1 MYRATANT
9 VMPTTVIGSLPRPSW
24 YTENLGARTFIEAM
38 SESRFREQYTDAVGA
53 YIRDQEIAGLDIY
66 TDGDARFDA
75 DVGGLSWALYP
86 ARHMTG
92 FANLQSRVF
101 PWEKPTRGTILSE
114 VTEARVMPHIV
125 SPIERGDLQ
134 YTAIWKTAQR
144 LTQKPIKFGTI
155 APDLLALQVADDHY
169 TDVRERIMALS
180 DAFNRELTELAKAG
194 CAAIQI
200 EDPQVHM
207 LAAKGIK
214 DDVMTPEFS
223 VEVFNNTV
231 KGLRE
236 YTEVWC
242 HCCWGNAAQ
251 QRAFDEPQS
260 YGPALEAMNNID
272 ADIITFE
279 CCSTGGMDLEAIAE
293 RIVGKKIAVGAV
305 DHHTLQVESANQ
317 VAALVRRAAKAVSAE
332 RLVIC
337 SDCGMGR
344 DGMSRRHAFYK
355 MVAITRGTN
364 IVRRELGLP
373 ESPCLAADER
383 FLLNVQ

>member
-1 MYRATANT
+1 MRQCQ
-9 VMPTTVIGSLPRPSW
+9 SL
-24 YTENLGARTFIEAM
+24 
-38 SESRFREQYTDAVGA
+38 RFREQYTDAVGA

-169 TDVRERIMALS
+169 TVVRERIMALS